1 VEGGNCEDLFNP
13 DGAPALRQCSRYLGP
28 PQNNRPFEKFAT
40 LIERHWDGIAAYCT
54 LRKKVRWGLSKV

>member
-1 VEGGNCEDLFNP
+1 MRGSVQPGRAASV
-13 DGAPALRQCSRYLGP
+13 APVQPLSRP
-28 PQNNRPFEKFAT
+28 AAENRPFEKFAT